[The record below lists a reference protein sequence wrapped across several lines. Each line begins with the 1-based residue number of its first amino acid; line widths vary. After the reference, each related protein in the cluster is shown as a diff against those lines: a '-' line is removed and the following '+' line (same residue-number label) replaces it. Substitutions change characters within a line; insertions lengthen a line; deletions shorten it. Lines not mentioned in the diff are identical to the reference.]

1 MGQSF
6 RDFFVG
12 YSTRAGFM
20 NDVNRLCLF
29 YVYLAIAEFVA
40 VYIATVGFT
49 MAGERI
55 TQRIREAYLA
65 AVLRQNIAY
74 FESLKV
80 GEVNTRLTADINS
93 IQDAITGKASA
104 TLTSVATFFSA
115 LVICFTTSW
124 RLSLVMLAAPVL
136 IIASMSIA
144 ATFMVKYTGQSLAA
158 YAPAAS
164 IAEEAIGS
172 IRTVAAFG
180 MQSRLVGQYK
190 VHLEA
195 ARSAGVKSGVA
206 LACMLGVMNAVIFW
220 SYGLAFWQG
229 SRWLVHDKVSLSA
242 ILTILFAV
250 IIGAFALGNVS
261 PHAQAFVNGIT
272 TVEKISQ
279 AVSHISAID
288 PSLTTGHTLPEI
300 NGEIELRN
308 IRHIYPSRP
317 DTLVVDNFYHTFP
330 AGKMTAI
337 VGPSGCGKSTV
348 VGLIERFYKPVRGS
362 ICMYFG
368 FSSPILVLTPFK
380 ISMDMTFHP

>member
-308 IRHIYPSRP
+308 IRHISFTAR
-317 DTLVVDNFYHTFP
+317 HTRCRQLLP
-330 AGKMTAI
+330 HLSGGKDDGHRWTFWLRQEY
-337 VGPSGCGKSTV
+337 SCGAN
-348 VGLIERFYKPVRGS
+348 
-362 ICMYFG
+362 
-368 FSSPILVLTPFK
+368 
-380 ISMDMTFHP
+380 

>member
-12 YSTRAGFM
+12 SSTRADFTD
-20 NDVNRLCLF
+20 DVNRLCLF
-29 YVYLAIAEFVA
+29 YIYLAIAEFVA

-80 GEVNTRLTADINS
+80 GEVNTRLTADVNS

-104 TLTSVATFFSA
+104 TLTAVATFVSA
-115 LVICFTTSW
+115 VVICFVTSW
-124 RLSLVMLAAPVL
+124 RLSLVMLAAPTL
-136 IIASMSIA
+136 IIASMSIT
-144 ATFMVKYTGQSLAA
+144 ATFMVKYTSQSLAA

-164 IAEEAIGS
+164 IAEEAISS

-190 VHLEA
+190 VHLET
-195 ARSAGVKSGVA
+195 ARDAGVKSGVA

-229 SRWLVHDKVSLSA
+229 SRWLMHDKVSLSA

-272 TVEKISQ
+272 TVEKLSQ
-279 AVSHISAID
+279 AVSRNSAID
-288 PSLTTGHTLPEI
+288 PSLVTGHTLPEI
-300 NGEIELRN
+300 NGEIELKN
-308 IRHIYPSRP
+308 IRHVYPSRP
-317 DTLVVDNFYHTFP
+317 DTLVVDNFCHTFP
-330 AGKMTAI
+330 PGKMTAI
-337 VGPSGCGKSTV
+337 VGPSGCGKSTI
-348 VGLIERFYKPVRGS
+348 VGLIERFYLPVRGS
-362 ICMYFG
+362 ICTYLDVCR
-368 FSSPILVLTPFK
+368 PY
-380 ISMDMTFHP
+380 